1 MLMHLNCSYLHDNPN
16 FIHFIPQFPLEN
28 KLTIIIILQ
37 TYFVNAFKTKGEIF
51 LYTFLAG
58 IILLVVA
65 YFTYGKFVEKVFGVK
80 EERSTPA
87 YVNSDGV
94 DYVPMSTAKNS
105 LIQLLNIAG
114 TGPIFGPIM
123 GALYGPVAFI
133 WIVVACIFAG
143 AVHDYLTGMIS
154 IRNRGAHLPA
164 LASKFLGKAMKHV
177 VNAFAV
183 LLLLLVGTV
192 FVTTPA
198 DLLYVLMD
206 GKVSFA
212 IIAGAIFIYYILA
225 TLLPVDKII
234 GRLYPYFGAVL
245 LLSALG
251 VGLGL
256 IFTGA
261 PIPELSLSNFHPDNA
276 PIFPL
281 LFFTITCGAL
291 SGFHATQT
299 PIISRTTQKEGQGRK
314 IFYGMMIAEGI
325 IAMIWAAA
333 AMSLF
338 DGYNGLQGM
347 LAEGGP
353 GLIVS
358 EVSIMLLGGIGGT
371 IAVLGVI
378 VLPITSGDT
387 AFRSARMIIA
397 EYINFAQKKITSRLW
412 IAIPLFAVSAV
423 LTQIDFNLLWRYFS
437 WSNQATA
444 VIALFV
450 GSMYLYIAKKNYFI
464 SLIPGTFMLLMVLT
478 YILNAKIGFGLSWS
492 TSWIGGAIG
501 TVILLV
507 LFFMAG
513 NKARANNVPLEDD
526 ISNWKQ
532 SA

>member
-1 MLMHLNCSYLHDNPN
+1 M
-16 FIHFIPQFPLEN
+16 
-28 KLTIIIILQ
+28 
-37 TYFVNAFKTKGEIF
+37 
-51 LYTFLAG
+51 YTFLGGVALL
-58 IILLVVA
+58 ILG
-65 YFTYGKFVEKVFGVK
+65 YFTYGKFIEKVFGVK
-80 EERSTPA
+80 EERATPA
-87 YVNSDGV
+87 YVNNDGV
-94 DYVPMSTAKNS
+94 DYVPMNTYKNS

-114 TGPIFGPIM
+114 TGPVFGPIM

-133 WIVVACIFAG
+133 WIVVGCIFAG

-154 IRNRGAHLPA
+154 IRNRGAHLPE

-192 FVTTPA
+192 FVSTPA
-198 DLLYVLMD
+198 SLLHVLMD
-206 GKVSFA
+206 GKIALGIIIA
-212 IIAGAIFIYYILA
+212 IIFLYYILA

-234 GRLYPYFGAVL
+234 GRLYPYFGAIL
-245 LLSALG
+245 LISAFG
-251 VGLGL
+251 VGIGL
-256 IFTGA
+256 IVKGA

-299 PIISRTTQKEGQGRK
+299 PIISRTTQKEKQGRK

-338 DGYNGLQGM
+338 DGYNGLNEV
-347 LAEGGP
+347 LAAGGP
-353 GLIVS
+353 GAIVS
-358 EVSIMLLGGIGGT
+358 KVSTMMLGAIGGT
-371 IAVLGVI
+371 LAVLGVV

-397 EYINFAQKKITSRLW
+397 EYLNIAQKKFSSRLW
-412 IAIPLFAVSAV
+412 IALPLFAISVV

-437 WSNQATA
+437 WANQATA

-450 GSMYLYIAKKNYFI
+450 GSMYLYIARKNYWI
-464 SLIPGTFMLLMVLT
+464 SLIPGTFMLLMVIT
-478 YILNAKIGFGLSWS
+478 YILNAKIGFGLSMN
-492 TSWIGGAIG
+492 TSWVIGFIG
-501 TVILLV
+501 TIVLVV
-507 LFFMAG
+507 LFFRAA
-513 NKARANNVPLEDD
+513 NKARANNLPLEDD
-526 ISNWKQ
+526 VSDWNRV
-532 SA
+532 A